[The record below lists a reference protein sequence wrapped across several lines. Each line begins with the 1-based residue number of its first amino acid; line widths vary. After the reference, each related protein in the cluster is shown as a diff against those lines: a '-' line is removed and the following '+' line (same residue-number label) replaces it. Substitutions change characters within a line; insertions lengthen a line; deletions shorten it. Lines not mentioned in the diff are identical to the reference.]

1 MSFRQRMSKV
11 FYFEILTHIILN
23 PGQFFEKNASGTGVL
38 RSFGFLTLSGVIF
51 STASALLHAP
61 KNPFL
66 AGGVLFANT
75 IGMTV
80 ISALISYLILF
91 ALRFRTVSLAQCMTV
106 FAFSSGAAAAAAWL
120 PHCIWLTEPWKWYLV
135 GTGMSRVGE
144 LSRKQTV
151 IVVLA
156 TIAVLVAVFS
166 QVGVLVGTK
175 SF

>member
-1 MSFRQRMSKV
+1 MSFRQRISNM
-11 FYFEILTHIILN
+11 FYFKTMTDIILN
-23 PGQFFEKNASGTGVL
+23 PGRFFEKNASETGML

-51 STASALLHAP
+51 SAASALLQAP

-75 IGMTV
+75 IGMAA
-80 ISALISYLILF
+80 ISGLISYLIL
-91 ALRFRTVSLAQCMTV
+91 LVVRSRTVSLAQCMTV

-135 GTGMSRVGE
+135 GTGMSRVGG
-144 LSRKQTV
+144 LSRKQSV
-151 IVVLA
+151 IVVLS

-166 QVGVLVGTK
+166 QVEVLAGTK